1 MPAILAELLGV
12 DVDQLAGPL
21 ALVAHHRYGR
31 IEALEAAEAEAP
43 QDAADSRDRQAEA
56 AGDHG

>member
-1 MPAILAELLGV
+1 MPAILAELPGV

-21 ALVAHHRYGR
+21 AL
-31 IEALEAAEAEAP
+31 EALEAAEAEAP
-43 QDAADSRDRQAEA
+43 QDAADGRDRQAEA